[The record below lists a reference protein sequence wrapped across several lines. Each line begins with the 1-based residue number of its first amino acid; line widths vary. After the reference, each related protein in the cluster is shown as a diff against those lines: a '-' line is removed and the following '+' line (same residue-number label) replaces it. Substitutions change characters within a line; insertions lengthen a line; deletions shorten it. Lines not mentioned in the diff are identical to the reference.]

1 MNYREKNKNKEL
13 YELSYFFYKII
24 MNIIIIIILLHRL

>member
-1 MNYREKNKNKEL
+1 MNYKEKIKKKEL

-24 MNIIIIIILLHRL
+24 MDIIIILLHRL